1 MCRER
6 ELRESNP
13 AKRSPLK
20 RGRVSPSLTVP
31 DQIQKPPYVGS
42 AKLPELSKE
51 YQLHDSEG
59 IAHMRAA
66 GELAARVLDYA
77 GTLVK
82 VRP

>member
-1 MCRER
+1 M
-6 ELRESNP
+6 
-13 AKRSPLK
+13 
-20 RGRVSPSLTVP
+20 P